1 MRECASV
8 AEQFAQ
14 IVGNFSFNG
23 NPPPFPALANGQY
36 PMPIPPS
43 LPAAEETGKKR
54 KSRGGDDA
62 DGKRKKKLKDP
73 NAPKRPPSSYLLFQ
87 NDVRNELK
95 AKNPGMPNNELLG
108 VISKLWAEMPQ
119 EQKDVCPLCCRYMR
133 RLTPCLKAYEARN
146 RAAKEEWLSKKAVYE
161 SGKGVIAPPVPVS
174 CCSAGSEG
182 PRTHL
187 VRPERPPSCCRCPN
201 CCQASR
207 RSRRPRRRDIIVR
220 GIHCRGR

>member
-95 AKNPGMPNNELLG
+95 AKNPGMRNNELLSA
-108 VISKLWAEMPQ
+108 IAKLWAEMPQ
-119 EQKDVCPLCCRYMR
+119 EQKDVSTLARPHSSPLN
-133 RLTPCLKAYEARN
+133 CLQAYENRN
-146 RAAKEEWLSKKAVYE
+146 KALKDRWREEKAAYE
-161 SGKGVIAPPVPVS
+161 SAGKGEGSAVPVS
-174 CCSAGSEG
+174 
-182 PRTHL
+182 PDTPH
-187 VRPERPPSCCRCPN
+187 V
-201 CCQASR
+201 
-207 RSRRPRRRDIIVR
+207 
-220 GIHCRGR
+220 